1 MIFNITLVKERGSN
15 IIYEAMFLNKR
26 VELRY
31 LDGDKIQT
39 KNYSQNAF
47 TEAIEYGEFKLFRAW
62 YDTTHVYVHP
72 DDRFVNTQIDGHWH
86 KIKEYNFDKG
96 YIVLQRLTDGAVTSY
111 LLTYFFHLMN
121 FFDVKCYPEIP
132 CDNLPKVGDS
142 INIDGIHTFHVYD
155 YHHDQDGNL
164 TTVFLASDLY
174 NIEITGLKPVE
185 YATYYVNVHAKYSY
199 AMDIDYFKYLLI
211 SGRIKLGQFEIPSPG
226 DMIVFKLQNEL
237 EPGSYIVLGI
247 DNEKDIILYRY
258 VKYSDIKVQ
267 GTTIYRMSIN
277 EYRKQLT
284 NNEEFSVIKN
294 MFTIPE
300 EGATIFYNNIEYV
313 IAVISWDI
321 LNPSIVMYTDDI
333 SAGCNLPLNQYFDSV
348 GRVNNEGT
356 K

>member
-1 MIFNITLVKERGSN
+1 MIFNITLVKERSSN

-31 LDGDKIQT
+31 LNGDKIQT

-72 DDRFVNTQIDGHWH
+72 DDRFVNTQIDGNWH

-96 YIVLQRLTDGAVTSY
+96 YITLQRLPDGAVTSY

-132 CDNLPKVGDS
+132 CDKLPEIGDS
-142 INIDGIHTFHVYD
+142 ININEVHNFYVHD
-155 YHHDQDGNL
+155 YRLDSDGNP
-164 TTVFLASDLY
+164 TTIFLAGDFSDID
-174 NIEITGLKPVE
+174 IEMLNPVE
-185 YATYYVNVHAKYSY
+185 YANYYVNGLVKYSY

-211 SGRIKLGQFEIPSPG
+211 SGRIKTGRFEIPSPG
-226 DMIVFKLQNEL
+226 DMIVFKLNNEKN
-237 EPGSYIVLGI
+237 PGSYIVIGI
-247 DNEKDIILYRY
+247 ENNDIILYRY
-258 VKYSDIKVQ
+258 VRHYDINIR
-267 GTTIYRMSIN
+267 GTMIYRMPIG
-277 EYRKQLT
+277 EYQSQLT
-284 NNEEFSVIKN
+284 NNEEFVVIKN
-294 MFTIPE
+294 VFIIPE

-321 LNPSIVMYTDDI
+321 LNPSIVLYTDDI
-333 SAGCNLPLNQYFDSV
+333 SAGCNLSLNQYFDTV